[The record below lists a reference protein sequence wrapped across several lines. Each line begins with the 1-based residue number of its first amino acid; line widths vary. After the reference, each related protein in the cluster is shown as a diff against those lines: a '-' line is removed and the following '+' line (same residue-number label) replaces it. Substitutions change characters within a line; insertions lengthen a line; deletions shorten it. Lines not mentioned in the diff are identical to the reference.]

1 MARPF
6 SRLDIDALERRYDG
20 PVPEELRLA
29 ARYGFARLG
38 SLRRRADSRLID
50 RLAQVTRVAIAH
62 RRRAI
67 LLPEAGALAP
77 ALAAWR
83 RAGVERAHSEPSPVD
98 G

>member
-1 MARPF
+1 MAQG
-6 SRLDIDALERRYDG
+6 SASLDIDALERRYDG

-29 ARYGFARLG
+29 ARYGRGRLG
-38 SLRRRADSRLID
+38 CLRRRADSRLID
-50 RLAQVTRVAIAH
+50 RLAQATRAAIAR

-67 LLPEAGALAP
+67 LLREAGALAP

-83 RAGVERAHSEPSPVD
+83 RAGVQRAPGPTQ